1 MLSAASRK
9 YPGIRAPLHPLQ
21 LRCDSSPYSPGT
33 PSLSRLAGVAHRRSR
48 CFRIFARRCTRPN
61 LRGRAGA
68 PALSLLLLLLLL
80 AAVPSE
86 AANTVSVDVGS
97 VYASNEGTSIDP
109 ALGTIRGKLQSM
121 FNYTS
126 YRMLDR
132 KRRSLS
138 VGEAGEFELPG
149 RRSLRATPLPA
160 QRDKVRLFV
169 QISDGPRKL
178 LATTLGLRRGGM
190 VLVGGPSHQA
200 GVLILIISAE

>member
-1 MLSAASRK
+1 MPSAASRK
-9 YPGIRAPLHPLQ
+9 YPGIRAP
-21 LRCDSSPYSPGT
+21 
-33 PSLSRLAGVAHRRSR
+33 
-48 CFRIFARRCTRPN
+48 
-61 LRGRAGA
+61 
-68 PALSLLLLLLLL
+68 LLLLLLLL

-86 AANTVSVDVGS
+86 AADTVSVDVGA

-132 KRRSLS
+132 KRRTLS

-149 RRSLRATPLPA
+149 RRTMRASLLPA
-160 QRDKVRLFV
+160 EADKVRLSIR
-169 QISDGPRKL
+169 ISAGPRNL
-178 LATTLGLRRGGM
+178 LTTTLGLRRGGM
-190 VLVGGPSHQA
+190 VLVGGPTHQA

>member
-1 MLSAASRK
+1 MQRPDPRDRASAPVLS
-9 YPGIRAPLHPLQ
+9 
-21 LRCDSSPYSPGT
+21 
-33 PSLSRLAGVAHRRSR
+33 
-48 CFRIFARRCTRPN
+48 F
-61 LRGRAGA
+61 
-68 PALSLLLLLLLL
+68 LLLLMLL

-86 AANTVSVDVGS
+86 AADTVSVDVGS

-109 ALGTIRGKLQSM
+109 ALGAIREKLHSM

-132 KRRSLS
+132 KRRSLP

-149 RRSLRATPLPA
+149 RRTMWATPLPS
-160 QRDKVRLFV
+160 RGDKVRLSI

-178 LATTLGLRRGGM
+178 LNTTLGLRRGGM

>member
-1 MLSAASRK
+1 M
-9 YPGIRAPLHPLQ
+9 P
-21 LRCDSSPYSPGT
+21 
-33 PSLSRLAGVAHRRSR
+33 RLE
-48 CFRIFARRCTRPN
+48 P
-61 LRGRAGA
+61 RGRAGA
-68 PALSLLLLLLLL
+68 PALIIALLLLL

-86 AANTVSVDVGS
+86 AADTVSVDVGA

-109 ALGTIRGKLQSM
+109 ALVAIRGKLHSM

-149 RRSLRATPLPA
+149 RRAMRATLLPS
-160 QRDKVRLFV
+160 RGDKVRLLV
-169 QISDGPRKL
+169 QIFDGQRKL

-190 VLVGGPSHQA
+190 VLVGGPSHKA

>member
-1 MLSAASRK
+1 M
-9 YPGIRAPLHPLQ
+9 P
-21 LRCDSSPYSPGT
+21 
-33 PSLSRLAGVAHRRSR
+33 
-48 CFRIFARRCTRPN
+48 RPDP
-61 LRGRAGA
+61 RGRAGA
-68 PALSLLLLLLLL
+68 PALFFPLLLLLL

-86 AANTVSVDVGS
+86 AADTVSVDVGA

-109 ALGTIRGKLQSM
+109 ALGMIRGKLRSM

-149 RRSLRATPLPA
+149 RRTMRATPLSS
-160 QRDKVRLFV
+160 RGNKVRLSI
-169 QISDGPRKL
+169 QISEGQRSL
-178 LATTLGLRRGGM
+178 LTTTLGLRRGGM
-190 VLVGGPSHQA
+190 VLVGGPPHQS

>member
-1 MLSAASRK
+1 MPR
-9 YPGIRAPLHPLQ
+9 
-21 LRCDSSPYSPGT
+21 PY
-33 PSLSRLAGVAHRRSR
+33 
-48 CFRIFARRCTRPN
+48 

-68 PALSLLLLLLLL
+68 PALSFLLILLLL

-86 AANTVSVDVGS
+86 AADAVSVDVGS

-109 ALGTIRGKLQSM
+109 ALGTIREKLHSM
-121 FNYTS
+121 FSYTS

-132 KRRSLS
+132 KRRSLA

-149 RRSLRATPLPA
+149 RRTMRATPLPS
-160 QRDKVRLFV
+160 RGDKVRLSV
-169 QISDGPRKL
+169 QISDGPRNL
-178 LATTLGLRRGGM
+178 LTTTLGLRRGGM